1 MKVTAMMHHRPDQLR
16 RDESGAVA
24 IVVALL
30 LTSFV
35 LIAAIVVDLGLLRS
49 DRVQM
54 NSVSDMA
61 TAAAVSIY
69 EPGDQGGPQ
78 AACLAALRYADANI
92 SGADFLDAAE
102 VVASCADAFPSTASC
117 RDLDPGGQT
126 ASYRDGDYEL
136 SITIPVPN
144 GSNLLQPFDH
154 EGYDG
159 VPCQR
164 VGVSLSRTST
174 PVFAGFVGNDPRTIS
189 AATVGRGGAVPDDE
203 DFASLIILRPTG
215 CGTIATD
222 GNPTLIEVEGV
233 NFGGTYF
240 PGTIVVDTSTACPSP
255 ASGRVFEPSNG
266 SRPGIRASDGI
277 FSNALRLSRPRVLHS
292 NAALT
297 IDAGTT
303 GSVVAGRPIT
313 RLNVD
318 DRYNCIDPYPAGPN
332 WSPASWT
339 QLVEADGGPGATP
352 RCDTDEDFAS
362 ELPYVQLLHAAYQDL
377 TAATAR
383 SQGWSIFP
391 DDLADEDA
399 ACRASGGNRT
409 DFTLGPD
416 DETGDGDGSR
426 WFIDCPGTNPNN
438 TLQPDG
444 LEFLGVDVVVSR
456 AQIEV
461 TDSIVV
467 TGSDQGAVLYLQTGN
482 FERSSNTST
491 VELRDTF
498 VYVDSGAVQ
507 FGSSSA
513 TPLIWEAPIDNEPC
527 ESYTD
532 SPTGAPPAAC
542 FAPLALWSNGSG
554 LHNMSGGVQLNI
566 AGSFFTPNA
575 RFRLGGGNDQ
585 TLDKAQFFTGSLT
598 AAGNSVVTMKPNPE
612 TNIPTPPP
620 APRILLR

>member
-1 MKVTAMMHHRPDQLR
+1 MIKVRS
-16 RDESGAVA
+16 DESGAVA
-24 IVVALL
+24 IMVALL
-30 LTSFV
+30 LISFV

-49 DRVQM
+49 DRVQL

-69 EPGDQGGPQ
+69 EPGDPGGPQ

-92 SGADFLDAAE
+92 SSADFLDP
-102 VVASCADAFPSTASC
+102 ASAVSACADAFPSGASC
-117 RDLDPGGQT
+117 LDLAAGGQT
-126 ASYRDGDYEL
+126 AFYRNGDYEL
-136 SITIPVPN
+136 AITIPVQN

-159 VPCQR
+159 LPCQR

-174 PVFAGFVGNDPRTIS
+174 PVFAGFVGNEPRTIS

-203 DFASLIILRPTG
+203 DFASLIILQPTG

-233 NFGGTYF
+233 TSGDKYF
-240 PGTIVVDTSTACPSP
+240 PGTIVVDTSTACSSP
-255 ASGRVFEPSNG
+255 NSGRIFEPSNG

-277 FSNALRLSRPRVLHS
+277 FSNALRLSRPRVLPT

-303 GSVVAGRPIT
+303 GGVVAGRPIT

-318 DRYNCIDPYPAGPN
+318 DRYNCIDPYPASPT
-332 WSPASWT
+332 WSPARWT
-339 QLVEADGGPGATP
+339 QLAVADGGPGATP
-352 RCDTDEDFAS
+352 RCDTDADFAS
-362 ELPYVQLLHAAYQDL
+362 DLPYVQLLHSAYQNL

-383 SQGWSIFP
+383 AAGWSIYP
-391 DDLADEDA
+391 DDLSEDDA
-399 ACRASGGNRT
+399 ACRPTGGSRT
-409 DFTLGPD
+409 DFVLGPE
-416 DETGDGDGSR
+416 DETGSGDGSR
-426 WFIDCPGTNPNN
+426 WFIDCAGTNPNN
-438 TLQPDG
+438 TLQPEG
-444 LEFLGVDVVVSR
+444 LEFRGVHAVVSR
-456 AQIEV
+456 AQVEV

-467 TGSDQGAVLYLQTGN
+467 TGSDQGAVFYLQTGN

-513 TPLIWEAPIDNEPC
+513 TPLIWEAPIDKEAC
-527 ESYTD
+527 DGYAGA
-532 SPTGAPPAAC
+532 GAPPAAC
-542 FAPLALWSNGSG
+542 FAPLALWSNGTD

-598 AAGNSVVTMKPNPE
+598 AAGNSVVTMKPNPD